1 METHGRDSPVCPQW
15 EKWALIIT
23 ADPRLLLHSF
33 GGTNE
38 FVFAA
43 SRARAFDEKLAQYF
57 LASFLLTE
65 PARDGSI
72 ATTAPCM

>member
-38 FVFAA
+38 FVLVA
-43 SRARAFDEKLAQYF
+43 SFARAFDE
-57 LASFLLTE
+57 
-65 PARDGSI
+65 
-72 ATTAPCM
+72 